1 MLPLS
6 QSWYYWAMA
15 ALLVAQVILS
25 VNYHILVCNMPIA
38 NTLLLLVI
46 MAHHGYALGDQA
58 RPLFHRVRT
67 LISSRICGCVA
78 FIAVLFVNT
87 THALELLTDY
97 HDGHSHS
104 HGDHEHHD
112 EHHSEEYGFGFVP
125 SRRHHFFPQLT
136 LLPSIVTPQHWYI
149 TLLTLEQY
157 VIVSIFDVALK
168 CLVLALGHIPSMG
181 LHPVP
186 RLILHTLSPT
196 IQEPSKYEQQF
207 ANCVL
212 GMYVA
217 GLAIPP
223 WLGESWLWKHVD
235 PVLAVTTT
243 ILFFLLIIPAFREM
257 MPYIFADTPAKFHVE
272 SFQDEISTKFPDVTC
287 THIHAYRLWPGNQ
300 FEALIHLSFLKFCL
314 TSIQTSQCQETAAFA
329 IIGLW
334 QQHVDK
340 SKSGWSDEAAARYSE
355 VSQNVTSVLSRAGAQ
370 KVVVEPSF
378 LDATEIGRPWV
389 GCVGAT
395 CFRQD
400 RGCCKIQDNRTD
412 V

>member
-6 QSWYYWAMA
+6 QSWYYWAMV
-15 ALLVAQVILS
+15 ALLLAQVVLS

-58 RPLFHRVRT
+58 RPLFHR
-67 LISSRICGCVA
+67 ICGCVA

-97 HDGHSHS
+97 TDGHSHS
-104 HGDHEHHD
+104 HGDEDHDDHDHHPEEH
-112 EHHSEEYGFGFVP
+112 GFGFVP
-125 SRRHHFFPQLT
+125 K
-136 LLPSIVTPQHWYI
+136 
-149 TLLTLEQY
+149 QY

-181 LHPVP
+181 LHPIP

-196 IQEPSKYEQQF
+196 I
-207 ANCVL
+207 VI

-217 GLAIPP
+217 GLAIPA
-223 WLGESWLWKHVD
+223 WFGKSWFWQHVD
-235 PVLAVTTT
+235 PVVAVITT
-243 ILFFLLIIPAFREM
+243 ILFFLLIIPAFKEM

-272 SFQDEISTKFPDVTC
+272 SFQSEIS
-287 THIHAYRLWPGNQ
+287 
-300 FEALIHLSFLKFCL
+300 
-314 TSIQTSQCQETAAFA
+314 ET
-329 IIGLW
+329 
-334 QQHVDK
+334 VDK
-340 SKSGWSDEAAARYSE
+340 SKSSWSDEAAARYSE
-355 VSQNVTSVLSRAGAQ
+355 VRQNVTSVLTRAGAQ

-400 RGCCKIQDNRTD
+400 RGCCKIQDNRAI

>member
-1 MLPLS
+1 MPTNADTSKEQGRHGCLSKMLPLS
-6 QSWYYWAMA
+6 QSWYYWAMV
-15 ALLVAQVILS
+15 ALLLAQVVLS
-25 VNYHILVCNMPIA
+25 INYHILVCNMPIA

-58 RPLFHRVRT
+58 RPLFHR
-67 LISSRICGCVA
+67 ICGCVA

-97 HDGHSHS
+97 HDDHSHA
-104 HGDHEHHD
+104 HGEDEHHD
-112 EHHSEEYGFGFVP
+112 EHHSEDYGFAFVP
-125 SRRHHFFPQLT
+125 K
-136 LLPSIVTPQHWYI
+136 
-149 TLLTLEQY
+149 QY

-181 LHPVP
+181 LHPIP

-196 IQEPSKYEQQF
+196 I
-207 ANCVL
+207 VI

-223 WLGESWLWKHVD
+223 WLGESWIWKHVD
-235 PVLAVTTT
+235 PMVAVATT

-272 SFQDEISTKFPDVTC
+272 SFQDEISNKFPDVTC

-300 FEALIHLSFLKFCL
+300 FEALIHLSFL
-314 TSIQTSQCQETAAFA
+314 
-329 IIGLW
+329 
-334 QQHVDK
+334 VDK
-340 SKSGWSDEAAARYSE
+340 SKSGWSDEAATRYAE
-355 VSQNVTSVLSRAGAQ
+355 VSQNVTSVLTRAGAQ

-389 GCVGAT
+389 GCIGAT

-400 RGCCKIQDNRTD
+400 RGCCKIQDNRAA